1 MNMDPTPPS
10 FSRRQEKSL
19 LRAAAEVAR
28 SEFDSPQR
36 VGCPQSET
44 LKMLA
49 RRNSSLAD
57 SADLIDHIG
66 TCSPCFVE
74 YSRYRSDHKR
84 RVRIYS
90 WLASAAAIVVLALIL
105 IRLFPGGQPSISRN
119 EIARGGAPLARVLD
133 LRMSSVPRGDTPA
146 PQAAEAPRLPR
157 ARLDLSIYLPVGSE
171 EGIYEIALV
180 GASGQSVLTSSGEAK
195 LKNFVDVLTAK
206 LDLTGLARGPYEL
219 RLRRVQGQWNSYPI
233 ALE

>member
-1 MNMDPTPPS
+1 MNMDQTPARL
-10 FSRRQEKSL
+10 SRRQEKSIL
-19 LRAAAEVAR
+19 LAAAEVAR

-36 VGCPQSET
+36 IGCPQSET
-44 LKMLA
+44 LKLLA
-49 RRNSSLAD
+49 RRSSSLAE
-57 SADLIDHIG
+57 SLDLIDHIG

-84 RVRIYS
+84 RIRIYS
-90 WLASAAAIVVLALIL
+90 WVASAAAIVLLGFIL
-105 IRLFPGGQPSISRN
+105 IHLFPGGQPSISRN
-119 EIARGGAPLARVLD
+119 EIARGGEPLARILD

-146 PQAAEAPRLPR
+146 PQAAVAPRLPR

-180 GASGQSVLTSSGEAK
+180 SASGQSVLTSSGEAK
-195 LKNFVDVLTAK
+195 LQNFVDALTAK
-206 LDLTGLARGPYEL
+206 LDLAGLRPGPYEL

>member
-1 MNMDPTPPS
+1 MAQTGHTR
-10 FSRRQEKSL
+10 FSRRQERNL
-19 LRAAAEVAR
+19 LRAAADAAR
-28 SEFDSPQR
+28 SEFDSPER
-36 VGCPQSET
+36 IDCPAPHTVES
-44 LKMLA
+44 LA
-49 RRNSSLAD
+49 RRSSSLTETP
-57 SADLIDHIG
+57 DLIDHIA

-74 YSRYRSDHKR
+74 YSRYRAAYKR
-84 RVRIYS
+84 RIRIYS
-90 WLASAAAIVVLALIL
+90 SLASAAALVVIWLAL
-105 IRLFPGGQPSISRN
+105 IRLFPVGQTSISRN
-119 EIARGGAPLARVLD
+119 EIARGGEPLARILD

-195 LKNFVDVLTAK
+195 LQNFVDVLTAK

>member
-1 MNMDPTPPS
+1 MAQTGHTR
-10 FSRRQEKSL
+10 FSRRQERNL
-19 LRAAAEVAR
+19 LRAAADAAR
-28 SEFDSPQR
+28 SEFDSPER
-36 VGCPQSET
+36 IDCPAPHTVE
-44 LKMLA
+44 LLA
-49 RRNSSLAD
+49 RRSSSLTETP
-57 SADLIDHIG
+57 DLIDHIA

-74 YSRYRSDHKR
+74 YSRYRAAYKR
-84 RVRIYS
+84 RIRIYS
-90 WLASAAAIVVLALIL
+90 SLASAAALVVIWLAL
-105 IRLFPGGQPSISRN
+105 IRLFPVGQTSISRN
-119 EIARGGAPLARVLD
+119 EIARGGEPLARILD

-195 LKNFVDVLTAK
+195 LQNFVDVLTAK
-206 LDLTGLARGPYEL
+206 LDLSGLARGPYEL

>member
-1 MNMDPTPPS
+1 MRTDRTPAS

-19 LRAAAEVAR
+19 LRTAAEAAR

-36 VGCPQSET
+36 VGCPQPET
-44 LKMLA
+44 LKLLA
-49 RRNSSLAD
+49 RRNSSLAE
-57 SADLIDHIG
+57 SPDLIDHIG

-74 YSRYRSDHKR
+74 YTRYRSDHKR

-90 WLASAAAIVVLALIL
+90 WLATAAAVVVLGIML
-105 IRLFPGGQPSISRN
+105 IRFLPIGQTSISRN
-119 EIARGGAPLARVLD
+119 KIARAQVPLARILD

-146 PQAAEAPRLPR
+146 PQAAEALRLPR

-195 LKNFVDVLTAK
+195 LQNFVDVLTAK
-206 LDLTGLARGPYEL
+206 LDLSGLARGPYEL

-233 ALE
+233 TLE